1 MSFPRAIATAGAAS
15 AALWLGMG
23 LLLYTGT
30 GAALGLGA
38 DNAISPRECRFPRE
52 VASVDGWTTEVR
64 CAAES
69 SPSRSLRGPARLLF
83 GLTLDLNRAD
93 AKALEVLPRI
103 GPSRAA
109 AIVRAREEAEF
120 ASVAEL
126 ARVSGIGPK
135 TIAALSGW
143 VDVGGAP

>member
-1 MSFPRAIATAGAAS
+1 
-15 AALWLGMG
+15 
-23 LLLYTGT
+23 
-30 GAALGLGA
+30 
-38 DNAISPRECRFPRE
+38 
-52 VASVDGWTTEVR
+52 
-64 CAAES
+64 
-69 SPSRSLRGPARLLF
+69 LF